1 MACTGEG
8 TCGEVSWPCGQPG
21 HRKVVPALGQVVAVY
36 CALNYVPGT
45 KKEQLTNLGIR
56 AEKLLAENNY
66 ESPGGSQEPPGWGW
80 QE

>member
-1 MACTGEG
+1 M
-8 TCGEVSWPCGQPG
+8 
-21 HRKVVPALGQVVAVY
+21 GQVVAVY
-36 CALNYVPGT
+36 CTLNYVPGT

-56 AEKLLAENNY
+56 AEKPLAENNY